1 MNRTSAHWPLAGLG
15 SILLVAAGC
24 GSSPAPHPGSDSATC
39 TPVLPGPSPL
49 RRLTHLEY
57 DNSLRDLVG
66 DDSRPSSGFPPDDRA
81 SIFAND
87 ASAQTVTRLLA
98 EGYLHAAEDVAGRAV
113 THLGDLLPCAGE
125 IAAASSDPDRESA
138 CAQAFIDSVGE
149 RAFRRP
155 LDDDD
160 RADLLD
166 AFTRGRA
173 ESGAPD
179 GDFVAGIESLLEV
192 LLQSPEYLYRVELG
206 RQDGMH
212 PAASRA
218 PQAAGPT
225 SNAVALTPWELASRL
240 SYLFWE
246 TMPDGPLFAAAAS
259 GQLETADQV
268 ESQAERLLADPRAR
282 VTFAHFFEQFLELDQ
297 LDLLEKDPSIYS
309 TFEPALRDAFRAE
322 TLAFVD
328 SVMWN
333 GDGRLFTLFTAP
345 YTFVNGKLAAFYGMP
360 TVDGSTF
367 RRVDVDVSRRGGL
380 LTQGSFLAIH
390 AKFDQTSPV
399 TRGKFV
405 RERLF
410 CTSPPPPP
418 ANLAIHAPDLDP
430 RLTTRQRFEQHATD
444 PFCASCHH
452 LMDPIGLGLENF
464 DGAGAWRDTESGQP
478 VDSSGQLEGTDIDGT
493 FHGARELEERL
504 ATSSQVERCAM
515 MQWFHFA
522 AGRSDTPDDACT
534 LDELAGAFHRSGG
547 DLRALLLSLTQ
558 TDAFLYRTSAP

>member
-1 MNRTSAHWPLAGLG
+1 
-15 SILLVAAGC
+15 
-24 GSSPAPHPGSDSATC
+24 
-39 TPVLPGPSPL
+39 
-49 RRLTHLEY
+49 
-57 DNSLRDLVG
+57 VG
-66 DDSRPSSGFPPDDRA
+66 QRA
-81 SIFAND
+81 
-87 ASAQTVTRLLA
+87 L
-98 EGYLHAAEDVAGRAV
+98 
-113 THLGDLLPCAGE
+113 
-125 IAAASSDPDRESA
+125 
-138 CAQAFIDSVGE
+138 
-149 RAFRRP
+149 RRP

-173 ESGAPD
+173 EN

-192 LLQSPEYLYRVELG
+192 LLQSPEFLYRVELG
-206 RQDGMH
+206 RTDGAP
-212 PAASRA
+212 PAS
-218 PQAAGPT
+218 T
-225 SNAVALTPWELASRL
+225 AVALTPWELASRL

-246 TMPDGPLFAAAAS
+246 TMPDGPLFSAAAG
-259 GQLETADQV
+259 GQLETPGQLR
-268 ESQAERLLADPRAR
+268 SQAERLLADPRVR

-297 LDLLEKDPSIYS
+297 LDLLEKDPSVYP

-328 SVMWN
+328 SVTWN
-333 GDGRLFTLFTAP
+333 GDGRLSTLLTAP

-367 RRVDVDVSRRGGL
+367 RRVDVDVDRRGGL

-430 RLTTRQRFEQHATD
+430 RLTTRQRFEQHSTD

-452 LMDPIGLGLENF
+452 LMDPIGLGLESF
-464 DGAGAWRDTESGQP
+464 DGAGAWRETESGQP
-478 VDSSGQLEGTDIDGT
+478 VDSSGELDGTDVDGT
-493 FHGARELEERL
+493 FHGARELEDRL
-504 ATSSQVERCAM
+504 ATSAQVERCAM
-515 MQWFHFA
+515 LQWFHFA
-522 AGRSDTPDDACT
+522 AGRSDAPDDACT
-534 LDELAGAFHRSGG
+534 LDSLTDDFHRSGG
-547 DLRALLLSLTQ
+547 DLRALMLSLTQ
-558 TDAFLYRTSAP
+558 TDAFLYRTNEP